1 MIEKENDIGH
11 PSPRIKDRN
20 LDHGSGLKKRRR
32 MTLPGRPT
40 PRIKDRDQGSGS
52 RIMNQDQGSRIMDQD
67 QGSGL
72 QKCKRRTLRTMH
84 TLIICNILLSKV
96 TFVETVKMSILNF

>member
-11 PSPRIKDRN
+11 PSPRIKDRD

-40 PRIKDRDQGSGS
+40 PGINDQVQGSGSTIRFKDRDQGSGS
-52 RIMNQDQGSRIMDQD
+52 RIGINDHGSGSRI
-67 QGSGL
+67 G
-72 QKCKRRTLRTMH
+72 
-84 TLIICNILLSKV
+84 IAKV
-96 TFVETVKMSILNF
+96 